1 MHFLRALFGRQWP
14 FVPLWFSVFGVWC
27 LTSCKD
33 VGKPEGT
40 FRPAQGGRVYGGV
53 FRVNETAEMRG
64 LDPIGINDVTS
75 AHIASNV
82 YDNLMTF
89 DAQLNLVPE
98 LAKSFEVSPDGLTYT
113 YHLITNAVFHDDP
126 CFPNGVG
133 RRMTARDVL
142 YSFTRVCDARALTR
156 AFDYFRG
163 KVDGA
168 DEFYEA
174 TQRAMSGKPLTIRSV
189 RGFSVVDDSTF
200 RIRLTKPFGPFE
212 FMVALNSMGIH
223 PREAVEH
230 YGNDFTQHP
239 VGTGP
244 FRFVRWEPDREL
256 VLTRNEKYWMKDEFG
271 NSMPYLDG
279 VRFTFLK
286 DDKLQLLEFT
296 AGNLEE
302 SYRIANEFFGDIVD
316 EQKKPKGKYARYQL
330 LHIPAMATQFYGM
343 LLTDPVFRNVHVRR
357 AFNYAVDRER
367 IIRYVL
373 KGQAAAPA
381 HHGIVPPS
389 VTGYATDS
397 IRGYRFDLARARA
410 EMAKAGYPDGKGFP
424 KITLQ
429 LNAGGGRNVQIA
441 EAVQSMLQEHLGITI
456 DFKQVEFAQHLEYID
471 HGRSPFFRLGWIAD
485 YPDPETFLNL
495 FYGKLVPADPE
506 TASPTNM
513 TRFRNAR
520 YDALFET
527 ALRETDRTKRFAL
540 YREAEQIAID
550 EAPMLWLHY
559 DEDYRFVQPYVMGYQ
574 NNSMDRRVYRTVWF
588 DHTKIPKK

>member
-1 MHFLRALFGRQWP
+1 MMATHRYLFLGTWFLVIG
-14 FVPLWFSVFGVWC
+14 LWYLCG
-27 LTSCKD
+27 CKD

-40 FRPAQGGRVYGGV
+40 FRPAQGGRVYGGI

-64 LDPIGINDVTS
+64 LDPVGINDVTS
-75 AHIASNV
+75 AHIASNIF
-82 YDNLMTF
+82 DNLMTF

-98 LAKSFEVSPDGLTYT
+98 LARSFDVSPDGLTYT
-113 YHLITNAVFHDDP
+113 YHLVTTAVFHDDP
-126 CFPNGVG
+126 CFKNGKG
-133 RRMTARDVL
+133 RRMTAHDVK
-142 YSFTRVCDARALTR
+142 YSFTRVCDARARTR
-156 AFDYFRG
+156 AFDYFRS
-163 KVDGA
+163 KVDGG

-174 TQRAMSGKPLTIRSV
+174 TQRAMSGQPLTVQSV
-189 RGFSVVDDSTF
+189 RGFIVVDDSTF
-200 RIRLTKPFGPFE
+200 QVRLTKPFGPFE
-212 FMVALNSMGIH
+212 FMVALNPMGIH
-223 PREAVEH
+223 PREAVEY
-230 YGNDFTQHP
+230 YGDDFTQHP

-244 FRFVRWEPDREL
+244 FQFVRWEPDREL
-256 VLTRNEKYWMKDEFG
+256 VLKRASNYWMKDEHG
-271 NSMPYLDG
+271 NTMPYLDG
-279 VRFTFLK
+279 IRFTFLK

-316 EQKKPKGKYARYQL
+316 ERKMPKGKYAKYQL

-381 HHGIVPPS
+381 HHGLVPPS
-389 VTGYATDS
+389 MTGYPTDS
-397 IRGYRFDLARARA
+397 IRGYAFDLARARA
-410 EMAKAGYPDGKGFP
+410 ELAKAGYPDGKGFP
-424 KITLQ
+424 RITLQ

-441 EAVQSMLQEHLGITI
+441 EAVQSMLQEHLGISI

-471 HGRSPFFRLGWIAD
+471 HGRAPFFRLGWIAD
-485 YPDPETFLNL
+485 YPDPESFLNL
-495 FYGKLVPADPE
+495 FYGKLVPPDPE
-506 TASPTNM
+506 AASPTNM
-513 TRFRNAR
+513 TRLKNAA
-520 YDALFET
+520 YDELFEK
-527 ALRETDRTKRFAL
+527 ALRETDRAKRFAL
-540 YREAEQIAID
+540 YRAAEQIAID

-588 DHTKIPKK
+588 DHKKIAAN